1 MMERME
7 CKNDRPWPEAAA
19 MSDQPR
25 TSVTERPALVLAQF
39 AGPKELIMAAKKT
52 RGAGYKKFDCHS
64 PFPIHGMDQ
73 AMGEK
78 QSPLGWIVGGLAL
91 IGGTGALLMQWWMSA
106 IDYPVIIS
114 GKAFFSFQ
122 AFVPITF
129 ELTVLLSAFGA
140 VFGMFALNGLPRLHH
155 PIFNSDRFAAASNN
169 GFFLSVE
176 AADAKFD
183 PLQTT
188 SFLESI
194 GGEHVETLSEEVHD
208 D

>member
-1 MMERME
+1 M
-7 CKNDRPWPEAAA
+7 NDQAK
-19 MSDQPR
+19 
-25 TSVTERPALVLAQF
+25 TSQAKTSQRERPALVLAQF
-39 AGPKELIMAAKKT
+39 ASPKELIMAAKKT

-78 QSPLGWIVGGLAL
+78 QSILGWIVGSMAF
-91 IGGTGALLMQWWMSA
+91 IGGTIGLLLQWWTSA
-106 IDYPVIIS
+106 IDYPIVIS

-155 PIFNSDRFAAASNN
+155 PIFNSDRFAAVSNN

-176 AADAKFD
+176 RADAKFD
-183 PLQTT
+183 PIQTT

-194 GGEHVETLSEEVHD
+194 GGKHVETLNEEIWD

>member
-1 MMERME
+1 M
-7 CKNDRPWPEAAA
+7 NDMPK
-19 MSDQPR
+19 
-25 TSVTERPALVLAQF
+25 TSLRERPALVLAQF

-64 PFPIHGMDQ
+64 PFLIHGMDQ

-78 QSPLGWIVGGLAL
+78 QSVLGWIVGALAL
-91 IGGTGALLMQWWMSA
+91 IGGSIGVVLQWWPSA
-106 IDYPVIIS
+106 VDYPVVIS

-140 VFGMFALNGLPRLHH
+140 VFGMMALNGLPRLHH
-155 PIFNSDRFAAASNN
+155 PIFNSDRFAAASDN

-183 PLQTT
+183 PIQTT

-194 GGEHVETLSEEVHD
+194 GAEHVETLNEEVSGD
-208 D
+208 

>member
-1 MMERME
+1 M
-7 CKNDRPWPEAAA
+7 ND
-19 MSDQPR
+19 MVK
-25 TSVTERPALVLAQF
+25 TSVRERPALVLAQF

-78 QSPLGWIVGGLAL
+78 QSVLGWIVGLMAL
-91 IGGTGALLMQWWMSA
+91 TGGAIGALLQWWPSA
-106 IDYPVIIS
+106 IDYPIVIS

-140 VFGMFALNGLPRLHH
+140 VIGMLALNGLPRLHH
-155 PIFNSDRFAAASNN
+155 PIFNSDRFAAASDN

-183 PLQTT
+183 PTQTT
-188 SFLESI
+188 LFLESI
-194 GGEHVETLSEEVHD
+194 GAEHVETLNEEVSD

>member
-1 MMERME
+1 M
-7 CKNDRPWPEAAA
+7 NDLV
-19 MSDQPR
+19 R
-25 TSVTERPALVLAQF
+25 TSLRERPALVLAQF

-78 QSPLGWIVGGLAL
+78 QSMLGWIVGSMAFIGLT
-91 IGGTGALLMQWWMSA
+91 IGVLLQWWTSA
-106 IDYPVIIS
+106 VDYPIVIS

-122 AFVPITF
+122 AFVPIAF

-155 PIFNSDRFAAASNN
+155 PIFNSDRFTAASNN

-176 AADAKFD
+176 RADAKFD
-183 PLQTT
+183 PIQTT

-194 GGEHVETLSEEVHD
+194 GGEHVETLNEEIYD